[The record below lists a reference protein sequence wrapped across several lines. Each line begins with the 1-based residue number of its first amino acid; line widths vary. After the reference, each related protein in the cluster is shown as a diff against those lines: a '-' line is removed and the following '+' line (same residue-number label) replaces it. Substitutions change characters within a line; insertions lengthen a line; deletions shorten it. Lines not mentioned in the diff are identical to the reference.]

1 MNSQIFALNVR
12 DFINGLL
19 VSAFTGASTII
30 VTALSAAVESGVLEI
45 NWQTVKYAALL
56 SGMGYLMH
64 KFGMDDQGKFLGK
77 V

>member
-1 MNSQIFALNVR
+1 MNSKLYAINIK

-30 VTALSAAVESGVLEI
+30 VTALSAAVNTGVLEI
-45 NWQTVKYAALL
+45 NWQTVKYAAIL

-64 KFGMDDQGKFLGK
+64 KFGVDDQGKFLGK
-77 V
+77 I